1 MSQTKV
7 KIGDRVRY
15 KCDEGIVD
23 FVSGT
28 YFTILI
34 REFENKSRNVRL
46 VLTMDKDFTIL

>member
-7 KIGDRVRY
+7 KRGDRVRY

-34 REFENKSRNVRL
+34 REFENKSRNVRM

>member
-1 MSQTKV
+1 MSKNKV

-34 REFENKSRNVRL
+34 REFENRSRNVRM

>member
-7 KIGDRVRY
+7 KIGHRVRY

-28 YFTILI
+28 YFTILL
-34 REFENKSRNVRL
+34 REFENKSRNVRM

>member
-1 MSQTKV
+1 MSKNKV
-7 KIGDRVRY
+7 KIGYRVRY

-34 REFENKSRNVRL
+34 REFENRSRNVRM